1 MEGQEIQA
9 FYQLK
14 KSLGIMYSRAFPGA
28 TDDIRSLSGP
38 DLDRFQGHLMDTV
51 QGRVSEKWFYT
62 HIKPEVNTRLPRID
76 VLNLLS
82 QYVGKKSWIEFRDGI
97 LAELPQEKRS
107 TTISGGKNWR
117 KQGMIVGSGII
128 LILIVISVMAMG
140 GRKKTVC
147 FVDSVLGTQLR
158 DSAIR
163 VVQLL
168 EGESPRL
175 LKMNKEGCV
184 LVKSNADII
193 RLAVHVPYY
202 QVDTLVRSWK
212 EMMDQ
217 ETMLLQ
223 PDDVANMIRYFAT
236 AARNDRIKRS
246 TQLGSMIAPTA
257 RIIRMHS
264 DGISGVEM
272 YNKQEFVRFL
282 LIFGQDNIDVLET
295 KYKEGLL
302 NYLRFTVRNG
312 GN

>member
-14 KSLGIMYSRAFPGA
+14 KSLGIVYSHAFPGA
-28 TDDIRSLSGP
+28 SDDIRSLSGA
-38 DLDRFQGHLMDTV
+38 DLDRFQTHLMETV

-82 QYVGKKSWIEFRDGI
+82 KYVGKESWIEFRDGI
-97 LAELPQEKRS
+97 LADLPEEKTAS
-107 TTISGGKNWR
+107 KVGTTVNWR
-117 KQGMIVGSGII
+117 NKAVVFVSGMI
-128 LILIVISVMAMG
+128 LILGVISVMAMG

-158 DSAIR
+158 DSSIR

-193 RLAVHVPYY
+193 RLAVQVPYY
-202 QVDTLVRSWK
+202 QADTLVRSWK

-217 ETMLLQ
+217 ETMMLQ
-223 PDDVANMIRYFAT
+223 PDDVANMIRYFAST
-236 AARNDRIKRS
+236 AREDRMKRS
-246 TQLGSMIAPTA
+246 AQLGRMIAPTA
-257 RIIRMHS
+257 RIIRMHA

-282 LIFGQDNIDVLET
+282 LIFGQEKIDVLET
-295 KYKEGLL
+295 KYEEGLL
-302 NYLRFTVRNG
+302 NYLRFTVRNSA
-312 GN
+312 N

>member
-1 MEGQEIQA
+1 M
-9 FYQLK
+9 
-14 KSLGIMYSRAFPGA
+14 MYSRAFPGA
-28 TDDIRSLSGP
+28 TDDIRSLSGA
-38 DLDRFQGHLMDTV
+38 DLDRFQDHLMETV

-82 QYVGKKSWIEFRDGI
+82 QYVGKESWIEFRDGV
-97 LAELPQEKRS
+97 LADLPQEKRS
-107 TTISGGKNWR
+107 TKAAPKVNWR
-117 KQGMIVGSGII
+117 NRTIAIGSGMI
-128 LILIVISVMAMG
+128 LILGVISVMAMG

-158 DSAIR
+158 DSSIR

-175 LKMNKEGCV
+175 LKMNKEGCIV
-184 LVKSNADII
+184 VKSNADIV
-193 RLAVHVPYY
+193 RFAVQLPYY
-202 QVDTLVRSWK
+202 QADTLVRSWK

-223 PDDVANMIRYFAT
+223 PDDVANMIRYFAST
-236 AARNDRIKRS
+236 AREDRMKRS
-246 TQLGSMIAPTA
+246 SQLGRMISPSA
-257 RIIRMHS
+257 RIIRMHA

-282 LIFGQDNIDVLET
+282 LIFGQDNLDVLET
-295 KYKEGLL
+295 KYEDGLL